1 MTGPIT
7 TLKKKKKE
15 TRNMYLEEALYEK
28 EFLQDQQQVRVWTT
42 QVLGTPLHRNQC
54 ESSIGKYET

>member
-1 MTGPIT
+1 
-7 TLKKKKKE
+7 
-15 TRNMYLEEALYEK
+15 MYLEEALYGK
-28 EFLQDQQQVRVWTT
+28 EFLQDQQQVRVWTA